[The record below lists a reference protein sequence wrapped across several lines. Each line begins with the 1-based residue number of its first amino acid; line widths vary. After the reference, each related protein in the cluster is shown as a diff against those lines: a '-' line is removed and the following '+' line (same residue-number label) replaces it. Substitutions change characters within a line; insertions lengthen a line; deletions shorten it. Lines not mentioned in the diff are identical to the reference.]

1 MQKYFTA
8 GQAADDNITQRMR
21 IAYWISKATSTHLE
35 YIILIAFSQ
44 QQWLHERAYMLR
56 YSTLPVMFCY
66 LLPFYTYILPY
77 VCE

>member
-8 GQAADDNITQRMR
+8 GQATDDNITQRMR

-35 YIILIAFSQ
+35 YIILITFSQ
-44 QQWLHERAYMLR
+44 QQWMHERASMLR
-56 YSTLPVMFCY
+56 YSTLPVMFSY